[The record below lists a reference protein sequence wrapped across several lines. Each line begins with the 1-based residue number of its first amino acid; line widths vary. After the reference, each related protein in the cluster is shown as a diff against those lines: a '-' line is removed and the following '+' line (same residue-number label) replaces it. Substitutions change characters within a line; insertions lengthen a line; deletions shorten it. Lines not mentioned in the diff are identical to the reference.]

1 MLNADWQDID
11 KAFSS
16 MGRAIGICLC
26 CASLPKKQI
35 DMESENKKQNE
46 AQSSTVGASEKKRVV
61 NQFDSVLG
69 KARVTF
75 ARQLVKTSEMKR
87 MAITDALSRIKDLAY
102 TAEHFKLEYAMRVRR
117 MLDSIYFREEC
128 KSKMLDTFNTA
139 THIVFYGQI
148 LSRLV
153 LENGIDAFREHNNE
167 IDGSVYTKDELKTAG
182 DRLLIRYI
190 EEESAD

>member
-87 MAITDALSRIKDLAY
+87 MAITNALSRIKDLAY

>member
-1 MLNADWQDID
+1 
-11 KAFSS
+11 
-16 MGRAIGICLC
+16 
-26 CASLPKKQI
+26 
-35 DMESENKKQNE
+35 MESDNKKQNE
-46 AQSSTVGASEKKRVV
+46 AQTSTVGAPEKKRVV

-128 KSKMLDTFNTA
+128 KSKELDTFNTA
-139 THIVFYGQI
+139 THVVFYGQI

-153 LENGIDAFREHNNE
+153 LDNGIDAFREHNNE
-167 IDGSVYTKDELKTAG
+167 IDGSVYTKDELKAAG